1 MRLHHT
7 HYPDTLTHSPA
18 MFTAIF
24 AIFLSIAPLAAIASA
39 PASEEFGLT
48 GIEKRE
54 HIRVVYDVRD
64 DVWAAGIGKALYYV
78 RGLIEAYRSQGVPPE
93 KLHVSVVI
101 AGKAAY
107 WLLNDDAYQ
116 EYKNDEFA
124 YNPNSQVVEE
134 LIDLGVSVE
143 LCNATRKG
151 RGWQTEELLPGIKRV
166 HDGYT
171 RLIDLQQKGYAYIRF

>member
-1 MRLHHT
+1 MTFSFTLQHRSSNRSSLLHT
-7 HYPDTLTHSPA
+7 IILTA
-18 MFTAIF
+18 L
-24 AIFLSIAPLAAIASA
+24 LSTGALPVVANE
-39 PASEEFGLT
+39 PASEEFGLI

-64 DVWAAGIGKALYYV
+64 DVWSAGIGKALYYA

-107 WLLNDDAYQ
+107 WLLDDPAYQ
-116 EYKNDEFA
+116 EYKNDEFT
-124 YNPNSQVVEE
+124 YNPNKQVVEE
-134 LIDLGVSVE
+134 LIELGVSVE

-151 RGWQTEELLPGIKRV
+151 RGWQTEDLLPGVKRV

>member
-1 MRLHHT
+1 MKLHFT
-7 HYPDTLTHSPA
+7 HNHRTLSHSPTFHA
-18 MFTAIF
+18 VI
-24 AIFLSIAPLAAIASA
+24 LASLLLIVPFPAIANE
-39 PASEEFGLT
+39 PATEEFGLI

-64 DVWAAGIGKALYYV
+64 DVWSAGIGKALYYV

-107 WLLNDDAYQ
+107 WLLNDAAYQ
-116 EYKNDEFA
+116 DYKNDEFA

-151 RGWQTEELLPGIKRV
+151 RGWQTEDMLPGVKRV

>member
-1 MRLHHT
+1 MIFHHT
-7 HYPDTLTHSPA
+7 TIFFTPIPSPTVLILILIALLGLTPA
-18 MFTAIF
+18 LT
-24 AIFLSIAPLAAIASA
+24 IANE
-39 PASEEFGLT
+39 PANKEFGLI

-93 KLHVSVVI
+93 KLHVSIVI

-107 WLLNDDAYQ
+107 WLLNDAAYQ
-116 EYKNDEFA
+116 DYKNDEFA

-151 RGWQTEELLPGIKRV
+151 RGWQPEELLPGVKRV

-171 RLIDLQQKGYAYIRF
+171 RLIDLQQQGYAYIRF

>member
-1 MRLHHT
+1 MKFSFTPHLHI
-7 HYPDTLTHSPA
+7 LARSPA
-18 MFTAIF
+18 LHTTILA
-24 AIFLSIAPLAAIASA
+24 ALLSIGAFPVIANE
-39 PASEEFGLT
+39 PASEEFGLI

-64 DVWAAGIGKALYYV
+64 DVWSAGIGKALYYV
-78 RGLIEAYRSQGVPPE
+78 RGLVEAYRSQNVPPE

-107 WLLNDDAYQ
+107 WLLNDTAYQ
-116 EYKNDEFA
+116 DYKNDPFA

-134 LIDLGVSVE
+134 LIELGVSVE

-151 RGWQTEELLPGIKRV
+151 RGWQTEDLLPGVKRV

>member
-1 MRLHHT
+1 MKSSYNPSLYTCTRRPVLQIIILT
-7 HYPDTLTHSPA
+7 TLMSVGSLPA
-18 MFTAIF
+18 MANE
-24 AIFLSIAPLAAIASA
+24 
-39 PASEEFGLT
+39 PASEEFGLI

-64 DVWAAGIGKALYYV
+64 DVWSAGIGKALYYV
-78 RGLIEAYRSQGVPPE
+78 RGLVEAYRSQGVPPE

-107 WLLNDDAYQ
+107 WLLDDAAYQ
-116 EYKNDEFA
+116 EYKNDEFT
-124 YNPNSQVVEE
+124 YNPNRQVVEE
-134 LIDLGVSVE
+134 LIGLGVSVE

-151 RGWQTEELLPGIKRV
+151 RGWQVEELLPGVKRV

>member
-1 MRLHHT
+1 MKLHFT
-7 HYPDTLTHSPA
+7 PNRRTFSHSPS
-18 MFTAIF
+18 FHIAILTTLLLIGSF
-24 AIFLSIAPLAAIASA
+24 PAIANE
-39 PASEEFGLT
+39 PATEEFGLI
-48 GIEKRE
+48 GIEKRD

-101 AGKAAY
+101 ASKAAY
-107 WLLNDDAYQ
+107 WLLNDAAYQ
-116 EYKNDEFA
+116 VYKNDEFA

-151 RGWQTEELLPGIKRV
+151 RGWQTEDLLPGVKRV

>member
-1 MRLHHT
+1 MKRPFTSNNNTYPPFRLT
-7 HYPDTLTHSPA
+7 VILATLLTFSPLPA
-18 MFTAIF
+18 TANE
-24 AIFLSIAPLAAIASA
+24 PAAK
-39 PASEEFGLT
+39 EFGLI

-64 DVWAAGIGKALYYV
+64 DVWTAGIGKALYYA

-107 WLLNDDAYQ
+107 WLLNDAAYQ
-116 EYKNDEFA
+116 TYKDDEFA

-134 LIDLGVSVE
+134 LVELGVSVE

-151 RGWQTEELLPGIKRV
+151 RGWQVEDLLPGVKRV